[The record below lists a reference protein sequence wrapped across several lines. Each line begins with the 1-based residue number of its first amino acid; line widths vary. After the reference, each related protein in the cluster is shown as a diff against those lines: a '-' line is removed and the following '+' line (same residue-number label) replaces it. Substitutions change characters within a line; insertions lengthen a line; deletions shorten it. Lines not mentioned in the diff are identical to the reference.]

1 MVISEILAAVFE
13 FSDRHT
19 LDMLLITSRRFY
31 NVAMIRYGRY
41 KQLLSLNI
49 EPLWQPDVAAP
60 DWIAVAVVVE
70 DDIRTTRLFSDL
82 GIICEEHHRS
92 PLQESHGYQSTYR
105 RVRTAQGCRRCDG
118 AAIASAHGVYRGG
131 GWCSLDE
138 RAETLRDLR
147 RLMNDSEIHNF
158 TLSITSNE
166 LLRQLAKV
174 VRARV
179 ARLSFVDIPS
189 NPPTLAFRQFFSKF
203 AGLRELVINSPNFDG
218 SVIDD
223 NLLVTC
229 ARKGLRILT
238 LERYDPWRPCRM
250 TESGIVQFCFSN
262 ARAPRYETR
271 KIRANGA
278 VLTDRAVM
286 RFMETSSS
294 SHATYDISVDILG
307 TWLNRKALTMRLQKC
322 RDGVYVVDTIHR
334 SGSMRLQIRVDG
346 AGLHLRRGLANRQN
360 RDGFFLSS

>member
-13 FSDRHT
+13 FTDRHT

-41 KQLLSLNI
+41 KQLLSLSV

-60 DWIAVAVVVE
+60 DWVAVAVME
-70 DDIRTTRLFSDL
+70 DDNLEDETRTTRLFS
-82 GIICEEHHRS
+82 
-92 PLQESHGYQSTYR
+92 
-105 RVRTAQGCRRCDG
+105 
-118 AAIASAHGVYRGG
+118 
-131 GWCSLDE
+131 
-138 RAETLRDLR
+138 AETLRALR
-147 RLMNDSEIHNF
+147 RLMNDSDIHNF
-158 TLSITSNE
+158 TLSITSYE
-166 LLRQLAKV
+166 LLSQLAKV

-189 NPPTLAFRQFFSKF
+189 NPPSRTLRQFFSKF
-203 AGLRELVINSPNFDG
+203 SGLRELVINSANFDG
-218 SVIDD
+218 SMIDD

-238 LERYDPWRPCRM
+238 LDRYDPERPCRM

-286 RFMETSSS
+286 RFVEASST

-307 TWLNRKALTMRLQKC
+307 TSLNRKALTMRLHRC
-322 RDGVYVVDTIHR
+322 HDGVYIADTVHR
-334 SGSMRLQIRVDG
+334 NGTIRLQIRVDG
-346 AGLHLRRGLANRQN
+346 AGLHLRRGLVNRQN
-360 RDGFFLSS
+360 GDGFFLSS